1 MRATRSWQRHAT
13 VLALLLT
20 ASVLVAG
27 RRPPVNDVP
36 GSGSQLFLGPQANP
50 VALSGDGAVVYA
62 VNSSGGTLTMLSS
75 TAPYTKLAEV
85 RVGLEPVG
93 VAVRPKLNPADPNE
107 DELVLVANHIS
118 DSIAVVSRTQKA
130 VVDVIQVLDANGV
143 STTDEPVGIAFDGPN
158 RAFVTL
164 DSRNEV
170 LQLTMG
176 GNGRFQPGTRATLTG
191 QGPRALAVANGRL
204 FVAVEESGNRT
215 EFPSCGASDPQNFV
229 RGDPVDEGCL
239 FPMNGATLIQFA
251 TSPNV
256 GGEVIRDS
264 DIPDRDLFVYDV
276 NNLTAPVQVLSGVGT
291 LLHGVATSG
300 SRVYVTHTEARNDR
314 DGLLALGNRMFEN
327 RLAFV
332 DCGPSCG
339 AVTTVDLDANP
350 FGVPVA
356 NPYGV
361 AASGDGATLVVTP
374 PPPTA
379 WRASPARP
387 ARRCPAW

>member
-1 MRATRSWQRHAT
+1 
-13 VLALLLT
+13 
-20 ASVLVAG
+20 
-27 RRPPVNDVP
+27 
-36 GSGSQLFLGPQANP
+36 
-50 VALSGDGAVVYA
+50 
-62 VNSSGGTLTMLSS
+62 MLSS

-204 FVAVEESGNRT
+204 FVG
-215 EFPSCGASDPQNFV
+215 GGGV
-229 RGDPVDEGCL
+229 R
-239 FPMNGATLIQFA
+239 A
-251 TSPNV
+251 
-256 GGEVIRDS
+256 
-264 DIPDRDLFVYDV
+264 
-276 NNLTAPVQVLSGVGT
+276 TAPSSPPAAP
-291 LLHGVATSG
+291 AT
-300 SRVYVTHTEARNDR
+300 RRT
-314 DGLLALGNRMFEN
+314 
-327 RLAFV
+327 
-332 DCGPSCG
+332 SC
-339 AVTTVDLDANP
+339 AATRSTR
-350 FGVPVA
+350 
-356 NPYGV
+356 
-361 AASGDGATLVVTP
+361 AASS
-374 PPPTA
+374 
-379 WRASPARP
+379 R
-387 ARRCPAW
+387 